1 MMVNKTSKKELLSI
15 ILFDLGCL
23 DLIESEDNRYRIKLL
38 KGNIKDL
45 AKTTESNKCFSFL
58 R

>member
-1 MMVNKTSKKELLSI
+1 MSITVSKKKELLSI

-45 AKTTESNKCFSFL
+45 AKTTKK
-58 R
+58 